1 MENVNM
7 PGAGGGKSAQE
18 QVSVPAILLMVLG
31 GLTILSALWGLVS
44 AIGGGNAAQMEQV
57 NHMLENNR
65 DLPPQFKSM
74 MTSYMGFASRSGPF
88 MSLFQAVLGGLM
100 GFGGLKMKNLQ
111 GYPFAIAAS
120 IIAIIPCFNCCYCLG
135 IPLGIWSLIVLN
147 KADVKP
153 AFRP

>member
-1 MENVNM
+1 MEDVNV

-18 QVSVPAILLMVLG
+18 LVSLPAILLMVLG

-44 AIGGGNAAQMEQV
+44 SIGGGNAAQMAQFNE
-57 NHMLENNR
+57 MLNNP
-65 DLPPQFKSM
+65 DLPPQFKSAM
-74 MTSYMGFASRSGPF
+74 SSYMNFATRSGPF
-88 MSLFQAVLGGLM
+88 MSLFQLVLGGLM

-111 GYPFAIAAS
+111 SFPLAIAAS
-120 IIAIIPCFNCCYCLG
+120 IIAIVPCFNCCYCLG

-147 KADVKP
+147 KAEVKT